1 VKIELDLRNED
12 FVDKLICASLKS
24 RIEDF
29 QEFVR
34 KYEDGTYDFI
44 PIFSTDPE
52 EDLKRIK
59 KQLKAFKRAYNWYGG
74 DLYDNQD

>member
-1 VKIELDLRNED
+1 MKIELDLSNED
-12 FVDKLICASLKS
+12 FVDQLICASLKT

-34 KYEDGTYDFI
+34 KYEEGTNDFI

-59 KQLKAFKRAYNWYGG
+59 KLIKAFKRTYNWYGV